1 MDTAKS
7 RWGFVRDV
15 THELRD
21 PITICIGHL
30 ELLGDDPKE
39 RRRTIA
45 LIIDELDRMGRI
57 VDDLQLLA
65 EAEHPDLLR
74 LEPIDIG
81 LFAQELIAE
90 ASSVG
95 PRRWMLDHS
104 ADGTFIADRDRL
116 TEAVVN
122 LARNVVQHTRAEQ
135 AVGIGMSL
143 SEDEVRIWVR
153 DSGPGISGSDQAGI
167 FDPFTRGRD
176 AHRRYRGGGLG
187 LAIVRAIAEAHG
199 GRVELESRLG
209 VGSTFTIVLPQYP
222 AKF

>member
-1 MDTAKS
+1 VDTAKS
-7 RWGFVRDV
+7 RWGFVHDV

-45 LIIDELDRMGRI
+45 LVIDELDRMGRI

-74 LEPIDIG
+74 LEPIDTA
-81 LFAQELIAE
+81 LFSQELTAE
-90 ASSVG
+90 ASTVG

-116 TEAVVN
+116 TEAVMN
-122 LARNVVQHTRAEQ
+122 LARNAVQHTREDEII
-135 AVGIGMSL
+135 GIGMSVT
-143 SEDEVRIWVR
+143 ETDVRIWVR
-153 DSGPGISGSDQAGI
+153 DSGPGISVSDQARI
-167 FDPFTRGRD
+167 FDPFTRGSD

-199 GRVELESRLG
+199 GRVELDSRLG

-222 AKF
+222 AKS